1 MSILTEAF
9 KELKE
14 LDDLD
19 FDLEDKDDVDR
30 LSKFLDSEDDTSNI
44 EMIVDIDAEDE
55 EELKDSY
62 VGELLLYCPVCHTI
76 HYAKE
81 EDIVKDEENEEVVN
95 IGDACPHCKQ
105 DTEGFEIKGKV
116 AAYEEGEDEPK
127 EEDKPEEDE
136 DKSGDDV
143 ELDLDS
149 EEDIEIED
157 EDEPKKEEGLKEG
170 LQNKRKSS
178 LREKL
183 TKRQSN
189 VVEEDLSELEQFIN
203 EGITHYDFQSEE
215 IKDSTN
221 LKESYAPKDKGKTL
235 DESLSLQ
242 EHYMD
247 VLYDLTETAKLFID
261 DGYDV
266 DDAIWGAIDGLIY
279 TQDQFDV
286 IQQVYSKDD
295 LYDKKGNP
303 ISNQVDEYIFDEI
316 RGDVQD
322 YYDETH
328 MELDDEEVE
337 ESLKHF
343 DINAL
348 KESINKKFKEA
359 FAKKPLKEKNEKEAD
374 DDSYDTEGN
383 YLKDALAYI
392 EDIGY
397 FDVYG
402 TNVSEKVDKIVKAW
416 PEHIKGVLEKSKGNK
431 FSRSK
436 GIDNKTKETKDVEVV
451 DIKDGKRVKIKGLK
465 IDESKLVEKPVY
477 GLNPQYDSRSS
488 FYGKAQVDTG
498 DKGDQNKLYSYDTL
512 VAEIKD
518 GKPVV
523 YGTYSAT
530 TLRHI
535 KEWLKQLGFK
545 AETSKQIMADYGAK
559 QESCKEA
566 LEPHK
571 IEIDSENSKI
581 KIDGDE
587 YELLDDN
594 DTYYLFKDKNG
605 QPQEIRK
612 DGTFDTEY
620 SVDES
625 CKGKECD
632 KKPSKKKSKFLEAH
646 YNQETGKVE
655 ADLFYGVPEVEFLWH
670 GEVSDPEVAYKGK
683 VYNYYDLEDD
693 LYDTFKDLMGE
704 KEVDDD
710 AFAQWVKDNPDY
722 TYSALE
728 DLDESCKEGLNKSTD
743 VSKAVKE
750 FLNDLKKELGGFDS
764 LKGSVEDIKS
774 SLFGGKSDEE
784 IIDELEY
791 GDNIY
796 IPSLDKSYKK
806 YDLSSTNVNDFLKKA
821 IEIAKDEYE
830 DFDFDEEKFESL
842 VNKYCNKVY
851 ENVDNFKLDKGYTQD
866 GNIILEG
873 KLTYKSGKFIPSKF
887 VFEKKE
893 TKDNRVKYVGLNET
907 FSNSKRAFTLQ
918 TKIDNNK
925 ILSESLT
932 YNYQVKLEDKNKPL
946 YGRVVNK

>member
-9 KELKE
+9 QELKE

-19 FDLEDKDDVDR
+19 FDLEDKDDVDK

-55 EELKDSY
+55 EELKDTY

-116 AAYEEGEDEPK
+116 AAYEEGEDESK
-127 EEDKPEEDE
+127 EEDKHEEDE

-170 LQNKRKSS
+170 LQNKRNSS

-183 TKRQSN
+183 TKRKSN

-215 IKDSTN
+215 IKDTTN
-221 LKESYAPKDKGKTL
+221 LKESYTPKDKGKTL

-247 VLYDLTETAKLFID
+247 VLYDLTDSAKLFVD

-266 DDAIWGAIDGLIY
+266 DDAIWQAIDTGLIY
-279 TQDQFDV
+279 TQDQFDI
-286 IQQVYSKDD
+286 IQQIFSQDD
-295 LYDKKGNP
+295 LYDENGEP
-303 ISNQVDEYIFDEI
+303 ISTKVIEYIFDEI
-316 RGDVQD
+316 QGDVQD

-337 ESLKHF
+337 ESLKHS

-348 KESINKKFKEA
+348 KESITKKFNEA
-359 FAKKPLKEKNEKEAD
+359 FAKKPLEEENEKEAD

-498 DKGDQNKLYSYDTL
+498 DKGDKNKLYSYDTL

-545 AETSKQIMADYGAK
+545 AETSKQIMQDYGVK
-559 QESCKEA
+559 QESCGKKLKEEVQEEA
-566 LEPHK
+566 YAIADYIYDH
-571 IEIDSENSKI
+571 I
-581 KIDGDE
+581 KDKDTITRDE
-587 YELLDDN
+587 YEEQFALACRELYGIDN
-594 DTYYLFKDKNG
+594 VW
-605 QPQEIRK
+605 EIEK
-612 DGTFDTEY
+612 DGTIEINGKTFDANELLEGDVRTILSLNGWDTEF
-620 SVDES
+620 E
-625 CKGKECD
+625 
-632 KKPSKKKSKFLEAH
+632 
-646 YNQETGKVE
+646 
-655 ADLFYGVPEVEFLWH
+655 
-670 GEVSDPEVAYKGK
+670 
-683 VYNYYDLEDD
+683 
-693 LYDTFKDLMGE
+693 
-704 KEVDDD
+704 
-710 AFAQWVKDNPDY
+710 
-722 TYSALE
+722 
-728 DLDESCKEGLNKSTD
+728 
-743 VSKAVKE
+743 
-750 FLNDLKKELGGFDS
+750 
-764 LKGSVEDIKS
+764 
-774 SLFGGKSDEE
+774 
-784 IIDELEY
+784 
-791 GDNIY
+791 GDNEGG
-796 IPSLDKSYKK
+796 LTT
-806 YDLSSTNVNDFLKKA
+806 L
-821 IEIAKDEYE
+821 
-830 DFDFDEEKFESL
+830 DFDEEKFESL

-873 KLTYKSGKFIPSKF
+873 KLTYKSGKFITSKF

>member
-76 HYAKE
+76 HYAQE
-81 EDIVKDEENEEVVN
+81 ADIVKDEENEEVVN

-116 AAYEEGEDEPK
+116 AAYEDGEEEPK

-170 LQNKRKSS
+170 LRNKRNGS

-215 IKDSTN
+215 IKDTTN
-221 LKESYAPKDKGKTL
+221 LKESYTPKDKGKTL

-247 VLYDLTETAKLFID
+247 VLYDLTDSAKLFVD

-266 DDAIWGAIDGLIY
+266 DDAIWQAIDNGLIY

-286 IQQVYSKDD
+286 IQQIFSQDD
-295 LYDKKGNP
+295 LYDENGEP
-303 ISNQVDEYIFDEI
+303 ISTKVIEYIFDEI
-316 RGDVQD
+316 QGDVQD

-337 ESLKHF
+337 ESLKHS

-359 FAKKPLKEKNEKEAD
+359 FAKKPLKEEKKANDAD

-436 GIDNKTKETKDVEVV
+436 GIDNKTKSTKDIEVV

-477 GLNPQYDSRSS
+477 GLNPKYDSRSS

-498 DKGDQNKLYSYDTL
+498 DKGDKNKLYSYDTL

-545 AETSKQIMADYGAK
+545 AETSKQIMADYGVK

-566 LEPHK
+566 LEEKNFQVVVHSSDSGEDEK
-571 IEIDSENSKI
+571 KDFLSIEDAKAEASKYE
-581 KIDGDE
+581 KDE
-587 YELLDDN
+587 YYDSVAILDKGN
-594 DTYYLFKDKNG
+594 KKYTSIKGSYFDKFN
-605 QPQEIRK
+605 
-612 DGTFDTEY
+612 
-620 SVDES
+620 ES
-625 CKGKECD
+625 CEGKECD
-632 KKPSKKKSKFLEAH
+632 KKPLKKKSKFLEAH
-646 YNQETGKVE
+646 YNQETGEVE

-728 DLDESCKEGLNKSTD
+728 DLEPTD
-743 VSKAVKE
+743 TYE
-750 FLNDLKKELGGFDS
+750 
-764 LKGSVEDIKS
+764 ED
-774 SLFGGKSDEE
+774 
-784 IIDELEY
+784 
-791 GDNIY
+791 
-796 IPSLDKSYKK
+796 
-806 YDLSSTNVNDFLKKA
+806 T
-821 IEIAKDEYE
+821 